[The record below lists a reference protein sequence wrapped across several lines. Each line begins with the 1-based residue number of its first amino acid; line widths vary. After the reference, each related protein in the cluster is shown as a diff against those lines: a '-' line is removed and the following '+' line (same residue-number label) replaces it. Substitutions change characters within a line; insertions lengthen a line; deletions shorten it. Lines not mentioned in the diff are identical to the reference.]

1 MTLPNHPP
9 CILLAEADPTTAA
22 THARE
27 LEQIGYTV
35 LTVSDGLGCLERL
48 RSQRPDL
55 LVLDAEIPWGGGDGV
70 LAVCQEEPHLRCIPA
85 IVMVAR
91 RNAPLLY
98 RLAPY
103 EVGDLLFKP
112 VPPRKLAERVA
123 ALLGRGEPLVSV
135 GPKRAPGA

>member
-1 MTLPNHPP
+1 MTPPNHPL
-9 CILLAEADPTTAA
+9 CVLLAEADPTAA
-22 THARE
+22 AHARE

-35 LTVSDGLGCLERL
+35 LTVSDGLGCVERL
-48 RSQRPDL
+48 RSQRPDV

-70 LAVCQEEPHLRCIPA
+70 LAVCQEEPQLRCIPA

-91 RNAPLLY
+91 RNAALLY

-123 ALLGRGEPLVSV
+123 ALLGRGEPLVPV
-135 GPKRAPGA
+135 GPKVAPGA